1 MLTRD
6 QIALA
11 SAGIFLLANIV
22 VPTVIGD
29 LYPFTSGPMF
39 RDSPTQYCN
48 YRVYGPDG
56 QLLDAE
62 TFMVQRIYDGNPVGY
77 GVGIKPPEVLEE
89 FGTVRDQAK
98 CCQHVLA
105 HLSAEANRKYRYVEI
120 EQEVVGAID
129 SQRVGVIREKSQR
142 WRVEN
147 PHYQEQK

>member
-6 QIALA
+6 QFALTT
-11 SAGIFLLANIV
+11 AGLFLAANII

-39 RDSPTQYCN
+39 RDAPTQYCN

-56 QLLDAE
+56 KLLDAE

-89 FGTVRDQAK
+89 FGTGRDEAH

-105 HLSAEANRKYRYVEI
+105 HLSAEANRKYPFVEI
-120 EQEVVGAID
+120 EQEVVGAVD
-129 SQRVGVIREKSQR
+129 KQHVGVIREKTQR

-147 PHYQEQK
+147 PHYQESK